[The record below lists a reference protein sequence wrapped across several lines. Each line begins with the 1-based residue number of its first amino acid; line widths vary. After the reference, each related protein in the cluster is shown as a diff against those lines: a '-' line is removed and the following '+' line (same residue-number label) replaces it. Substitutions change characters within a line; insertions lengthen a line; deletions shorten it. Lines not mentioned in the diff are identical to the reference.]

1 MKTRFKR
8 VTALLLTLAMTFS
21 LLSVGAFAAN
31 VPDYAHLE
39 IGAAEGEP
47 GDTVKVPVY
56 LKGIKEGQK
65 CRGFDTTVV
74 LGENLT
80 VAGVEWTDLVSGFG
94 YKIYNKDSGYLTAT
108 DIMNSGFRITEDGKV
123 CDLLV
128 KLADDAA
135 SVGAVSLTKVSVSG
149 DTAVDFLNST
159 DGTMGTRDLN
169 AVVTPTDAEGNP
181 VPVISIKDGGTD
193 PGPTPDP
200 AAGYKIVVSADK
212 TSVTAGEDVTVTV
225 AVEGGNFQAA
235 KATLSYDSGKFDV
248 KSVTDSALWTSTG
261 SVYTYFNAADADLNA
276 TLGTFVFTAKAQTEE
291 VTGSFTLSAT
301 GCGKD
306 LDDAAGGAVTDCAN
320 NGKVDVTIALKTDL
334 AVTAENKTVTYD
346 GSAHAFNA
354 VTCDVA
360 GADIK
365 YGETEGAYD
374 LTAVPSKT
382 DANTYTL
389 YYQVTA
395 PGYAPKTGSYKL
407 IINPADIDARVDG
420 YDGAYDG
427 NSHTVNVFV
436 TKPDSGYTVTYSDS
450 EDGAYTNDAPSRTD
464 VGTTT
469 VWVKID
475 AGSNYNVW
483 KGSAAITVTE
493 AEITFVIEPVT
504 GVTYDGQLHESAA
517 VTSKLPEGA
526 TVTYKWTEN
535 GVEDSSTDVIP
546 KFAQAG
552 TYHVS
557 YEVTYPNYA
566 KKTGSYDFTI
576 TNADITGYVI
586 AAKPDVNYTGEAQ
599 ESATLTRG
607 TPADAEIVF
616 TCNGHTYYGVPS
628 FTEVGIYEVSY
639 VISAENYNDVTGSYT
654 FTIKDGEIVASST
667 GYDGAY
673 DGNPR
678 SITVTVTK
686 PEGTTTYY
694 RTSEDESTDA
704 GVWSTTNPTFTDVGD
719 YTVYWKVEK
728 AGYATVSGSDTVSI
742 TPGTYTGVS
751 YVGKPLLTYDGDAYP
766 SGMLSGQ
773 LPAGAQVTFKWT
785 DKDGVA
791 QTSSEIPK
799 FADAGTYTVNYT
811 ITSTNYQDITGSYTF
826 EIGKL
831 LLSMDV
837 SVQPVTVTYDGQP
850 HSIDFKLPTKTQK
863 VLAKLGLTV
872 KATYTLK
879 SKNDVDVNE
888 TITAPTY
895 TDAGKYLIQV
905 DYSLDVTEPNSNF
918 TSGNGIRLLTINP
931 KDVTITVDSCTKT
944 LGDTDP
950 VFSYNVDGVLATGD
964 LGAITCTRAPGETV
978 GDYEIDA
985 NYTANPNYTVTV
997 HKGTLTIGA
1006 PVYVTEIKEEYV
1018 AGYDLVLV
1026 YTDSNA
1032 AFTYDG
1038 AAMYDVTSAG
1048 YKPEGEDKAYKHVY
1062 GLVVPAAADETKVA
1076 AGTAS
1081 ATALTYGYDVNG
1093 NGTVADL
1100 DDAMVVVGVYNVRA
1114 AYVPAKMKMVLQAD
1128 VNGDK
1133 LVNVLDFGTI
1143 RAEYLKK

>member
-31 VPDYAHLE
+31 VQDYAHLE

-94 YKIYNKDSGYLTAT
+94 YKIYNKDSGILNAA
-108 DIMNSGFRITEDGKV
+108 DIMNSGFRITEDGKL

-128 KLADDAA
+128 KIADDAT
-135 SVGAVSLTKVSVSG
+135 SVGAVSLTMVSVSG
-149 DTAVDFLNST
+149 ETAVDFLNST
-159 DGTMGTRDLN
+159 DGTMATRDLE

-181 VPVISIKDGGTD
+181 VPVISIKGGGT
-193 PGPTPDP
+193 TP

-212 TSVTAGEDVTVTV
+212 ASVTAGEDVTVTV
-225 AVEGGNFQAA
+225 KVEGGDFQAA

-248 KSVTDSALWTSTG
+248 KSVTDSASWTAKGNSG
-261 SVYTYFNAADADLNA
+261 YTYFSVNADGLNA

-306 LDDAAGGAVTDCAN
+306 VNDAAEGGTFDCAN

-334 AVTAENKTVTYD
+334 AVTAENKTVIYD

-354 VTCDVA
+354 VTCA
-360 GADIK
+360 AEGAVIA
-365 YGETEGAYD
+365 YGETEGVYD

-382 DANTYTL
+382 DAGTYTL

-407 IINPADIDARVDG
+407 IIDPAGIDARVDG
-420 YDGAYDG
+420 YDGAYDD
-427 NSHTVNVFV
+427 NPHTVNVFV

-450 EDGAYTNDAPSRTD
+450 EDGTYTSNVPSRTD

-504 GVTYDGQLHESAA
+504 GVTYDGQLHASAA

-535 GVEDSSTDVIP
+535 GVEDTSTNDIP
-546 KFAQAG
+546 SFANAG

-576 TNADITGYVI
+576 ANADITGYVI
-586 AAKPDVNYTGEAQ
+586 TANDEVNYDGAAHA
-599 ESATLTRG
+599 SATVTRG
-607 TPADAEIVF
+607 TPADAEISF
-616 TCNGHTYYGVPS
+616 TYGGQAYTEVPS
-628 FTEVGIYEVSY
+628 FTGVGSYEVSY

-654 FTIKDGEIVASST
+654 FTIKDGTIEASSI
-667 GYDGAY
+667 GYNGAY
-673 DGNPR
+673 DSNAHA
-678 SITVTVTK
+678 ITVTVAK

-728 AGYATVSGSDTVSI
+728 DGYATVSGSDTVSI
-742 TPGTYTGVS
+742 TKGDYTGVS
-751 YVGKPLLTYDGDAYP
+751 YVGKDKLTYDGDAYP
-766 SGMLSGQ
+766 SGKLSGK
-773 LPAGAQVTFKWT
+773 LPEGAQVTFKWT
-785 DKDGVA
+785 DENGGE
-791 QTSSEIPK
+791 QTSNEIPK
-799 FADAGTYTVNYT
+799 FANAGTYTVSYT
-811 ITSTNYQDITGSYTF
+811 ITSANYSDITGSYTF
-826 EIGKL
+826 EIDKL
-831 LLSMDV
+831 LLSMDD
-837 SVQPVTVTYDGQP
+837 SVKPVTVTYDGQP
-850 HSIDFKLPTKTQK
+850 HSIDFKLPTKTQE

-879 SKNDVDVNE
+879 SKDGVDVG
-888 TITAPTY
+888 TVITAPTY

-905 DYSLDVTEPNSNF
+905 EYSLDVTEPNSNF
-918 TSGNGIRLLTINP
+918 TSGNGIRWLTIDP
-931 KDVTITVDSCTKT
+931 KDVTITVDNQTKT
-944 LGDTDP
+944 LGDAEPT
-950 VFSYNVDGVLATGD
+950 YTGTVDGLVKDGD
-964 LGAITCTRAPGETV
+964 LGSITYTRKPGETV

-985 NYTANPNYTVTV
+985 SYTANPNYTVTV

-1006 PVYVTEIKEEYV
+1006 PVYVTEITEEYV
-1018 AGYDLVLV
+1018 AGYKLVLV
-1026 YTDSNA
+1026 YTNSNA
-1032 AFTYDG
+1032 AFTYDT
-1038 AAMYDVTSAG
+1038 AAMYDVTAAG
-1048 YKPEGEDKAYKHVY
+1048 YKYQNTTKYSHVF
-1062 GLVVPAAADETKVA
+1062 GLAVADADADAGKVA
-1076 AGTAS
+1076 AGTGAFE
-1081 ATALTYGYDVNG
+1081 TLPYGYDVNG

-1133 LVNVLDFGTI
+1133 IVDVGDFGTI

>member
-1 MKTRFKR
+1 MKMRFKR

-21 LLSVGAFAAN
+21 LLSVGAFAKDA
-31 VPDYAHLE
+31 PEYAHLE
-39 IGAAEGEP
+39 IGSAEGKP

-56 LKGIKEGQK
+56 LKGLKDGQK
-65 CRGFDTTVV
+65 CRGFGGTVV
-74 LGENLT
+74 LGKNLT
-80 VAGVEWTDLVSGFG
+80 LEGAEWTELVAGFSQKSCNTG
-94 YKIYNKDSGYLTAT
+94 SGYLTAM
-108 DIMNSGFRITEDGKV
+108 DMDMSGANNLIAENGQV
-123 CDLLV
+123 CNLLV
-128 KLADDAA
+128 KIADDAT
-135 SVGAVSLTKVSVSG
+135 SVGTVSFTGIKIVGEGSKRPY
-149 DTAVDFLNST
+149 LNST
-159 DGTMGTRDLN
+159 DGTVGTLDGE
-169 AVVTPTDAEGNP
+169 AVIVPTDEDGNDL
-181 VPVISIKDGGTD
+181 PVISIKGTD
-193 PGPTPDP
+193 PGPTDP

-212 TSVTAGEDVTVTV
+212 ASVTAGEDVTVTV

-248 KSVTDSALWTSTG
+248 KSDPALWTSTG
-261 SVYTYFNAADADLNA
+261 SGYTYFNVDLAGLNA

-306 LDDAAGGAVTDCAN
+306 VNDAAEGGTFDCAN

-346 GSAHAFNA
+346 GSAQAFNA

-360 GADIK
+360 GADIA

-395 PGYAPKTGSYKL
+395 PGYAPKTGSYTL
-407 IINPADIDARVDG
+407 TIEPADIEASLTGFDG
-420 YDGAYDG
+420 LYDGDA
-427 NSHTVNVFV
+427 HTVGVAV
-436 TKPDSGYTVTYSDS
+436 TKPTSGYTVTYSET
-450 EDGAYTNDAPSRTD
+450 EDGTYTSDAPSRTD

-475 AGSNYNVW
+475 AGSNYKVW

-504 GVTYDGQLHESAA
+504 GVTYDGQLHASAT

-526 TVTYKWTEN
+526 TVTYKWTAN

-576 TNADITGYVI
+576 ANAAITGYVI

-616 TCNGHTYYGVPS
+616 TCNGQTYYGVPS
-628 FTEVGIYEVSY
+628 FTGVGSYEVSY

-654 FTIKDGEIVASST
+654 FTIKDGTIEASST
-667 GYDGAY
+667 GYNGAY
-673 DGNPR
+673 DGNAR
-678 SITVTVTK
+678 AITVTVAK

-694 RTSEDESTDA
+694 RTSEDGSTDA
-704 GVWSTTNPTFTDVGD
+704 GAWSTTNPTFTDVGT

-766 SGMLSGQ
+766 SGMLSGK
-773 LPAGAQVTFKWT
+773 LPEGAQVTFKWT
-785 DKDGVA
+785 DENGGE
-791 QTSSEIPK
+791 QTSNEIPK
-799 FADAGTYTVNYT
+799 FANAGTYTVSYT
-811 ITSTNYQDITGSYTF
+811 ITSANYSDITGSYTF

-831 LLSMDV
+831 RLSMDD

-850 HSIDFKLPTKTQK
+850 HSIDFKLPTKTQE

-918 TSGNGIRLLTINP
+918 TSGNGIRWLTIDP
-931 KDVTITVDSCTKT
+931 KDVTITVDNQTKT
-944 LGDTDP
+944 LGDADP
-950 VFSYNVDGVLATGD
+950 VFSYTVDGVYATGD
-964 LGAITCTRAPGETV
+964 LGEITCTRKPGETV
-978 GDYEIDA
+978 GEYEIDA
-985 NYTANPNYTVTV
+985 SYTANPNYSVTV

-1006 PVYVTEIKEEYV
+1006 PEYVTEITEEYV
-1018 AGYDLVLV
+1018 AGYKLVLV
-1026 YTDSNA
+1026 YTNSNA
-1032 AFTYDG
+1032 AFTYDT
-1038 AAMYDVTSAG
+1038 AAMYDVTAAG
-1048 YKPEGEDKAYKHVY
+1048 YKYKNTTEYRHVF
-1062 GLVVPAAADETKVA
+1062 GLAVADADADAGKVA
-1076 AGTAS
+1076 AGTGAFE
-1081 ATALTYGYDVNG
+1081 TLPYGYDVNG
-1093 NGTVADL
+1093 NNTVADL
-1100 DDAMVVVGVYNVRA
+1100 DDAMVVVAVYNVRA

>member
-21 LLSVGAFAAN
+21 LLSVGAFAKDA
-31 VPDYAHLE
+31 PDYAHLE
-39 IGAAEGEP
+39 IGAAEGKP
-47 GDTVKVPVY
+47 GDTVRVPVY

-74 LGENLT
+74 LGKNLT
-80 VAGVEWTDLVSGFG
+80 VAGVEWTDLVKGFG
-94 YKIYNKDSGYLTAT
+94 YQFYNKDSGYLTAT
-108 DIMNSGFRITEDGKV
+108 DMMNSGFRITADGKV

-128 KLADDAA
+128 KIADGAT
-135 SVGAVSLTKVSVSG
+135 SVGAVSFTKVSVSG
-149 DTAVDFLNST
+149 ETAVDFLNST
-159 DGTMGTRDLN
+159 DGKMSGRDLD
-169 AVVTPTDAEGNP
+169 AVVTPVDAEGHP
-181 VPVISIKDGGTD
+181 VPVISIKDGGTTPD
-193 PGPTPDP
+193 PDP

-225 AVEGGNFQAA
+225 AVEGGDFQAA

-248 KSVTDSALWTSTG
+248 KSVTDSASWTAKGNSG
-261 SVYTYFNAADADLNA
+261 YTYFSVNADGLNA

-306 LDDAAGGAVTDCAN
+306 LDDAVGGAAFDCEN

-346 GSAHAFNA
+346 GSAHAFNE
-354 VTCDVA
+354 VTCA
-360 GADIK
+360 AEGAVIA
-365 YGETEGAYD
+365 YGETEGVYD

-382 DANTYTL
+382 DAGTYTL

-407 IINPADIDARVDG
+407 IIDPAGIDARVDG
-420 YDGAYDG
+420 YDGAYDD
-427 NSHTVNVFV
+427 NPHTVNVFV

-450 EDGAYTNDAPSRTD
+450 EDGTYTSNVPSRTD

-493 AEITFVIEPVT
+493 AEITFAIEPVT
-504 GVTYDGQLHESAA
+504 GVTYDGKFHDSAA

-535 GVEDSSTDVIP
+535 GVKDTSTNVIP
-546 KFAQAG
+546 SFAQAG
-552 TYHVS
+552 THHVS

-576 TNADITGYVI
+576 ANADITGYVI
-586 AAKPDVNYTGEAQ
+586 TANDEVNYDGAAHA
-599 ESATLTRG
+599 SATVTRG
-607 TPADAEIVF
+607 TPADAEI
-616 TCNGHTYYGVPS
+616 S
-628 FTEVGIYEVSY
+628 FTYDGQPYSEVPTFTGVGSYEVSY

-654 FTIKDGEIVASST
+654 FTIKDGTIEASSI
-667 GYDGAY
+667 GYNGAY
-673 DGNPR
+673 DG
-678 SITVTVTK
+678 SAHAITVTVAK

-728 AGYATVSGSDTVSI
+728 DGYATVSGSDTVSI
-742 TPGTYTGVS
+742 TKGDYTGVS
-751 YVGKPLLTYDGDAYP
+751 YVGKDKLTYDGDAYP
-766 SGMLSGQ
+766 SGKLSGK
-773 LPAGAQVTFKWT
+773 LPEGAQVTFKWA
-785 DKDGVA
+785 DENGGE
-791 QTSSEIPK
+791 QTSNEIPK
-799 FADAGTYTVNYT
+799 FANAGTYTVSYT
-811 ITSTNYQDITGSYTF
+811 ITSANYSDVTGSYTF

-831 LLSMDV
+831 LLSMDN

-850 HSIDFKLPTKTQK
+850 HSIDFKLPTKTQE

-888 TITAPTY
+888 PITAPTY
-895 TDAGKYLIQV
+895 TDAGKYRIQV
-905 DYSLDVTEPNSNF
+905 EYSLETANPNF
-918 TSGNGIRLLTINP
+918 TSGNGIRWLTIDP

-1032 AFTYDG
+1032 TFTYDG

>member
-47 GDTVKVPVY
+47 GDTVRVPVY
-56 LKGIKEGQK
+56 LKGLKEGQK

-80 VAGVEWTDLVSGFG
+80 AAGVEWTDLVSGFG

-108 DIMNSGFRITEDGKV
+108 DIMNTGFRITEDGKL

-128 KLADDAA
+128 KIADDAT

-159 DGTMGTRDLN
+159 DGTMATRDLN
-169 AVVTPTDAEGNP
+169 AVVTPVDAEGNP

-212 TSVTAGEDVTVTV
+212 ASVTAGEDVTVTV
-225 AVEGGNFQAA
+225 AVEGGDFQAA

-248 KSVTDSALWTSTG
+248 KPVTDARWSVKG
-261 SVYTYFNAADADLNA
+261 SSGYTYFNVDPAGLNA

-306 LDDAAGGAVTDCAN
+306 LDDAAVGAVTDCAN

-334 AVTAENKTVTYD
+334 AVTAENKTVAYD
-346 GSAHAFNA
+346 GTEKAFND

-395 PGYAPKTGSYKL
+395 PGYAPKTGSYTL
-407 IINPADIDARVDG
+407 TIEPADIEASLTG
-420 YDGAYDG
+420 YNGPYDGSA
-427 NSHTVNVFV
+427 HTVVAEV
-436 TKPDSGYTVTYSDS
+436 TKPANGYTVTYSDS
-450 EDGAYTNDAPSRTD
+450 EDGAYASDVPSRTD

-475 AGSNYNVW
+475 AGSNYKVW

-493 AEITFVIEPVT
+493 AEITFAIEPVT
-504 GVTYDGQLHESAA
+504 GVTYDGQLHDSAA
-517 VTSKLPEGA
+517 VTSKLPAGA

-535 GVEDSSTDVIP
+535 GVEDTSTDVIP
-546 KFAQAG
+546 SFAQAG

-576 TNADITGYVI
+576 ANADITDYVI
-586 AAKPDVNYTGEAQ
+586 TANDEVNYDGAAHV
-599 ESATLTRG
+599 SAAVTRG
-607 TPADAEIVF
+607 TPADAEITF
-616 TCNGHTYYGVPS
+616 TYDGQDYSEVPS
-628 FTEVGIYEVSY
+628 FTGVGSYEVSY

-654 FTIKDGEIVASST
+654 FTIKDGTIEASST
-667 GYDGAY
+667 GYNGAY
-673 DGNPR
+673 DGSAR
-678 SITVTVTK
+678 AITVTVAK

-694 RTSEDESTDA
+694 RTSEDGSTDA
-704 GVWSTTNPTFTDVGD
+704 GAWSTTNPTFTDVGT

-728 AGYATVSGSDTVSI
+728 AGYATVRGSDTVSI

-751 YVGKPLLTYDGDAYP
+751 YVGKDKIPYDGDAYP
-766 SGMLSGQ
+766 SGKLSGD
-773 LPAGAQVTFKWT
+773 LPEGARVTFKWT
-785 DKDGVA
+785 DENGGE
-791 QTSSEIPK
+791 QTSNEIPE
-799 FADAGTYTVNYT
+799 FANAGIYTVSYT

-831 LLSMDV
+831 FLSMDD

-850 HSIDFKLPTKTQK
+850 HSIDFKLPTKTQE

-888 TITAPTY
+888 AITAPTY
-895 TDAGKYLIQV
+895 TDAGKYRIQV
-905 DYSLDVTEPNSNF
+905 EYSLETANPNF
-918 TSGNGIRLLTINP
+918 TSGNGIRWLTINP
-931 KDVTITVDSCTKT
+931 KDVTITVDSKTKT
-944 LGDTDP
+944 LGDADP
-950 VFSYNVDGVLATGD
+950 VFSYTVDGLYATGD
-964 LGAITCTRAPGETV
+964 LGEITCTRKPGETV

-997 HKGTLTIGA
+997 HKGTLTIEA

-1018 AGYDLVLV
+1018 AGYKLVLV
-1026 YTDSNA
+1026 YTNSNA
-1032 AFTYDG
+1032 AFTYDT
-1038 AAMYDVTSAG
+1038 AAMYDVTAAG
-1048 YKPEGEDKAYKHVY
+1048 YKYQNTTEYGHVF
-1062 GLVVPAAADETKVA
+1062 GLVVANADAGAGKVA
-1076 AGTAS
+1076 AGTGAFE
-1081 ATALTYGYDVNG
+1081 TLPYGYDVNG

-1133 LVNVLDFGTI
+1133 IVDVGDFGTI

>member
-21 LLSVGAFAAN
+21 LLSVGAFAADT
-31 VPDYAHLE
+31 PDYAHLE

-56 LKGIKEGQK
+56 LKGLKEGQK

-80 VAGVEWTDLVSGFG
+80 AAGVEWTDLVSGFG
-94 YKIYNKDSGYLTAT
+94 YKIYNKNSGYLTAT
-108 DIMNSGFRITEDGKV
+108 DIMNTGFRITENGKL

-159 DGTMGTRDLN
+159 DGTMATRDLN

-181 VPVISIKDGGTD
+181 VPVISIKGTD

-212 TSVTAGEDVTVTV
+212 ASVTAGEDVTVTV
-225 AVEGGNFQAA
+225 KVEGGDFQAA

-261 SVYTYFNAADADLNA
+261 SGYTYFNADAAGLDA

-306 LDDAAGGAVTDCAN
+306 LDDAADGAAFDCAN

-334 AVTAENKTVTYD
+334 AVTAEDKNVTYN
-346 GSAHAFNA
+346 GSAQAFNE
-354 VTCDVA
+354 VTCA
-360 GADIK
+360 AEGAVIT
-365 YGETEGAYD
+365 YGETEGTYD

-382 DANTYTL
+382 EANTYTL
-389 YYQVTA
+389 YYRVTA
-395 PGYAPKTGSYKL
+395 PGYAPKTGSYTL
-407 IINPADIDARVDG
+407 TIGPADIEASLTG
-420 YDGAYDG
+420 FNGLYDGDA
-427 NSHTVNVFV
+427 HTVGVAV
-436 TKPDSGYTVTYSDS
+436 TKPADGYTVTYSDS
-450 EDGAYTNDAPSRTD
+450 EDGTYTSDVPSRTD

-475 AGSNYNVW
+475 AGSNYKVW

-504 GVTYDGQLHESAA
+504 GVTYDGQFHDSAA

-535 GVEDSSTDVIP
+535 GVDDSSTDVIP
-546 KFAQAG
+546 RFAQAG
-552 TYHVS
+552 THHVS

-576 TNADITGYVI
+576 ANADITGYVI

-628 FTEVGIYEVSY
+628 FTGVGRYEVSY

-673 DGNPR
+673 DGNAR
-678 SITVTVTK
+678 SITVTVAK

-704 GVWSTTNPTFTDVGD
+704 GAWSTTNPSFTDVGT

-751 YVGKPLLTYDGDAYP
+751 YVGKDKLTYDGDEYP
-766 SGMLSGQ
+766 SGKLSGT
-773 LPAGAQVTFKWT
+773 LPEGARVTFKWT
-785 DKDGVA
+785 DENGGE
-791 QTSSEIPK
+791 QTSNDIPK
-799 FADAGTYTVNYT
+799 FANAGTYTVSYT
-811 ITSTNYQDITGSYTF
+811 ITSTNYSDITGSYTF
-826 EIGKL
+826 EIGKRL
-831 LLSMDV
+831 LTMDD
-837 SVQPVTVTYDGQP
+837 SVQNVTAAYDGQP
-850 HSIDFKLPTKTQK
+850 HSIDFKLDAKAQE
-863 VLAKLGLTV
+863 VLEKLGLTV
-872 KATYTLK
+872 KAAYTLK
-879 SKNDVDVNE
+879 SKNNVDVGSVIN
-888 TITAPTY
+888 APTY
-895 TDAGKYLIQV
+895 TDAGAYRIQV
-905 DYSLDVTEPNSNF
+905 EYSLETADPNF
-918 TSGNGIRLLTINP
+918 TPGNGIRLLTINP
-931 KDVTITVDSCTKT
+931 KDVSITVDSKTKT
-944 LGDTDP
+944 LGDADP
-950 VFSYNVDGVLATGD
+950 AFSYNVDGVLATGD
-964 LGAITCTRAPGETV
+964 LGAITCTREPGETV

-997 HKGTLTIGA
+997 HKGTLTITA
-1006 PVYVTEIKEEYV
+1006 PVYVTEIKEDYV

-1032 AFTYDG
+1032 TFTYDA
-1038 AAMYDVTSAG
+1038 AAMYNVTAAG
-1048 YKPEGEDKAYKHVY
+1048 YKYGNETAYQHVY
-1062 GLVVPAAADETKVA
+1062 GLVVAHTDADAVNKVA

-1081 ATALTYGYDVNG
+1081 ATSLTYGYDVNS
-1093 NGTVADL
+1093 NGTTADL
-1100 DDAMVVVGVYNVRA
+1100 DDAMVVVGVYNVRS
-1114 AYVPAKMKMVLQAD
+1114 AYVLAKMEMVLKAD

-1133 LVNVLDFGTI
+1133 MVDVNDFGVI